1 MSITDIAR
9 RFCAPCPLAAGLGAP
24 GALAAAT
31 PRKRRRPD
39 GAAGGV
45 APPPTVTPLKSA
57 RKSTDAGSQKLGA
70 AAVPQV
76 ASISY
81 ADSSSALDT
90 THVCTPDA
98 ARCARCLFTRRRRMW
113 SATHPWL
120 RVLPASGPW
129 GVGCAIC
136 GAARQSGPWAKGQ
149 VRRPQFDTLRK
160 HERSARHK
168 KAAQHCVENGL
179 LPNVVC
185 RAEPPPGD
193 RSCGQQK
200 ALGYAPSIAEIS
212 LVVARWRGR
221 STPPLKILA
230 SRRTAS
236 SQG

>member
-1 MSITDIAR
+1 MSIAAIAQ
-9 RFCAPCPLAAGLGAP
+9 RFCAPCPLAAGLDAP

-31 PRKRRRPD
+31 PRKRGALAAATPRS

-45 APPPTVTPLKSA
+45 APPPTVTPPLKSA

-98 ARCARCLFTRRRRMW
+98 ARCAQCLFARRRRMW

-120 RVLPASGPW
+120 RVLPG

-136 GAARQSGPWAKGQ
+136 SAARQSGPWAKGQ

-168 KAAQHCVENGL
+168 KAAQHCVEFGL

-185 RAEPPPGD
+185 RAEPPP
-193 RSCGQQK
+193 
-200 ALGYAPSIAEIS
+200 
-212 LVVARWRGR
+212 
-221 STPPLKILA
+221 
-230 SRRTAS
+230 
-236 SQG
+236 